1 MAFEVTATYEEPAYD
16 HRSRV
21 KSSVDKAERYRHR
34 PASKHSAEMVL
45 VRRGLAL
52 VNGVDSVLDA
62 PCGVGRATIMLAQMG
77 YHATGADL
85 GEGAIRLARLEVAQA
100 GVPAIIDTQ
109 DLVRTSYRD
118 RQFDAVLCFRFFHH
132 LPTPEFRDEIVR
144 ELCRVAGQYV
154 LISYLSPWS
163 PTSAKRWL
171 RKRLGLGRPS
181 VQQATSLTEVQGYFA
196 RHGFHLVDD
205 LAQMPFL
212 HSLHLAVF
220 RRAD

>member
-1 MAFEVTATYEEPAYD
+1 MTFEVTGTYEEPAYD
-16 HRSRV
+16 HRNRV
-21 KSSVDKAERYRHR
+21 KSSAQKAERYRHR
-34 PASKHSAEMVL
+34 PAAKHRAEMAL
-45 VRRGLAL
+45 VRRGMAL
-52 VNGVDSVLDA
+52 VDGVDTVLDA

-77 YHATGADL
+77 YQTTGADL

-100 GVPAIIDTQ
+100 GVPVIIDTE
-109 DLVRTSYRD
+109 DLVHTSYRD

-144 ELCRVAGQYV
+144 ELCRIAGKYV

-171 RKRLGLGRPS
+171 RKHLGLGRPS
-181 VQQATSLTEVQGYFA
+181 VQQATSLSEVQGYFA
-196 RHGFHLVDD
+196 RHGFSLVRD
-205 LAQMPFL
+205 LAQTPFL

-220 RRAD
+220 RRED